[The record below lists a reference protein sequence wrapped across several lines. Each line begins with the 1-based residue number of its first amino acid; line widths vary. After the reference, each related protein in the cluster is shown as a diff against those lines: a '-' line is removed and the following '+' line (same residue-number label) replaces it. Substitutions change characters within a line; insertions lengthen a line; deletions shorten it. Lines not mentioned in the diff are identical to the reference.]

1 MQNAKSLRSNARI
14 WKGSNLSN
22 ESKSLFEAPAADHV
36 KKILNETKKFK
47 VWSKAFQR
55 SNIFLK
61 EVNTD
66 ENSRLSARAHF
77 SSSFADEKKTG
88 ERFEMERFLIC
99 YCLPSHS
106 VCFVLFD
113 FSCQGFDRLTSFRDL
128 CIFQVAIGLQ

>member
-1 MQNAKSLRSNARI
+1 M

-66 ENSRLSARAHF
+66 ENSRLSARARF
-77 SSSFADEKKTG
+77 SSF
-88 ERFEMERFLIC
+88 I
-99 YCLPSHS
+99 H
-106 VCFVLFD
+106 
-113 FSCQGFDRLTSFRDL
+113 
-128 CIFQVAIGLQ
+128 